1 MLLELLGRLQKELS
15 ITGQALYETIIAVAE
30 RVNRKVEVLRL
41 HGQASAVITQVDMTH
56 AELGRQIT
64 ALWTRRFLPGL
75 EASLVAELNQLLV
88 QTMARIHQLKQTLS
102 TVDSQVRALKL
113 ETVQEDF
120 LTLQR
125 ELSCRS
131 AALERISLAQ
141 GSPAIGRKV
150 GDLGLPDS
158 VRVVTI
164 FRGPFLI
171 TSSEDLV
178 LRADD
183 LLIVIGLQS
192 DLAQAAAQFTVARHV
207 SVRSA

>member
-1 MLLELLGRLQKELS
+1 MLFELLGRLQKELS
-15 ITGQALYETIIAVAE
+15 ITGQAIYETILAIAE

-41 HGQASAVITQVDMTH
+41 HGQASAVITQVDMIHT
-56 AELGRQIT
+56 ELGRQIT
-64 ALWTRRFLPGL
+64 TLWTRRFLPGHETAL
-75 EASLVAELNQLLV
+75 AAELNQLLV

-125 ELSCRS
+125 ELSRRS
-131 AALERISLAQ
+131 GALERIPLPQ
-141 GSPAIGRKV
+141 GSPAIGQKI
-150 GDLGLPDS
+150 GDLGLPGS

-171 TSSEDLV
+171 TSFDDLV

-183 LLIVIGLQS
+183 VLIVIGLQS

-207 SVRSA
+207 RSA